1 MDVRDVTIHVL
12 LLATVLAADPP
23 GPPAEPP
30 QQGPAPGEAPATAG
44 TEETAGED
52 IAQEPVGGAGVSPIE
67 IVPRLEIRQS
77 FQRLVLRFDVPYR
90 VLGTPA
96 GQVSG
101 VGDIQVSALGIV
113 DSTPLRLV
121 AIVAGL

>member
-77 FQRLVLRFDVPYR
+77 FQRLESGAALHETTTEMDIQFVKRLLLRFD
-90 VLGTPA
+90 
-96 GQVSG
+96 
-101 VGDIQVSALGIV
+101 
-113 DSTPLRLV
+113 
-121 AIVAGL
+121 